1 MENKR
6 DLSITDLISLK
17 DILPFI
23 DDPEKK
29 TGLAEALHKARKRVD
44 DLRDRETASI
54 KDPTQ
59 PDSLVKHYLNENAM
73 LIIKHRPN
81 LIRTLLKETET
92 I

>member
-6 DLSITDLISLK
+6 DLSIRDLISLK
-17 DILPFI
+17 EILPLI

-29 TGLAEALHKARKRVD
+29 KGLAEALHEARKRVD
-44 DLRDRETASI
+44 DFRDRETASI
-54 KDPTQ
+54 KDSTQ
-59 PDSLVKHYLNENAM
+59 PDSLVKHLLNKNAM

-81 LIRTLLKETET
+81 LIRTLLKEAGT